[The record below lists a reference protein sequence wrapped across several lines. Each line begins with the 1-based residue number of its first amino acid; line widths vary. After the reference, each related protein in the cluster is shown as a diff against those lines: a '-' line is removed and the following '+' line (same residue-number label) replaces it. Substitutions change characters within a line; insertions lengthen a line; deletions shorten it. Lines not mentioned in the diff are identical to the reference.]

1 MIFLKDIESE
11 ILSWEG
17 NEQPNELYYR
27 LWDPANQ
34 VCILDWT
41 KAAGTGGYLHAYGAE
56 QVVRAYME
64 LHEMTVLEL
73 DIDQRLEGL
82 QDGTIENEKAGI
94 GILYHAGPLRR
105 AGSLVA
111 NDFVSGSFLSP
122 FKQALLYKD
131 HDIILHYLSLTTT
144 QETLVVDTYYR
155 DGRVNTSVSTV
166 YYGAGSKM
174 INYIPDAYKV
184 EVQMGSRKFTV
195 LMAGEDPCEEF
206 AYLNHF
212 NVQEK
217 IFLPCS
223 ITRKPST
230 EFESATQELITM
242 PYDIEHK
249 EEITLKTAAL
259 PALVADQLQQ
269 LCRSRRVTYME
280 CRGSANYPADIIIK
294 DYNLPRST
302 QPNSPIT
309 FEMTFEYA
317 NTQLPHTLTL

>member
-1 MIFLKDIESE
+1 MIFLRDIESA

-17 NEQPNELYYR
+17 DEQPNELYYE
-27 LWDPANQ
+27 LSDQ
-34 VCILDWT
+34 YMDTFLDWT
-41 KAAGTGGYLHAYGAE
+41 LASGKGGNFHAYGAE

-64 LHEMTVLEL
+64 LHDMTVLTL
-73 DIDQRLEGL
+73 DIALRLEGT
-82 QDGTIENEKAGI
+82 QEGTTLKNKTVEV
-94 GILYHAGPLRR
+94 LYHAGPLRK
-105 AGSLVA
+105 AGNLVA
-111 NDFVSGSFLSP
+111 DDFVNGSFLSP
-122 FKQALLYKD
+122 FKQALLYRNYS
-131 HDIILHYLSLTTT
+131 INIPYYATTEYAVPRLTTY
-144 QETLVVDTYYR
+144 LR
-155 DGRVNTSVSTV
+155 DGSTSSVIGSYVN
-166 YYGAGSKM
+166 GLGSIM
-174 INYIPDAYKV
+174 VNYDPNAYKV
-184 EVQMGSRKFTV
+184 EVLFGSRKFTV

-206 AYLNHF
+206 AYLNYF

-230 EFESATQELITM
+230 EFESATQGLITM

-269 LCRSRRVTYME
+269 LCRSRRVTYRE
-280 CRGSANYPADIIIK
+280 RRGSVTFPADIIIK
-294 DYNLPRST
+294 DYDLPRST
-302 QPNSPIT
+302 QPNSPVT

>member
-1 MIFLKDIESE
+1 MIFLRDIESA

-17 NEQPNELYYR
+17 DEQPNELYYE
-27 LWDPANQ
+27 LSDQ
-34 VCILDWT
+34 YMDTFLDWT
-41 KAAGTGGYLHAYGAE
+41 LASGKGGNFHAYGAE

-64 LHEMTVLEL
+64 LHDMTVLTL
-73 DIDQRLEGL
+73 DIALRLEGT
-82 QDGTIENEKAGI
+82 QEGTTLKNKTVEV
-94 GILYHAGPLRR
+94 LYHAGPLRK
-105 AGSLVA
+105 AGNLVA
-111 NDFVSGSFLSP
+111 DDFVNGSFLSP
-122 FKQALLYKD
+122 FKQALLYRNYS
-131 HDIILHYLSLTTT
+131 INIPYYATTEYAVPRLTTY
-144 QETLVVDTYYR
+144 LR
-155 DGRVNTSVSTV
+155 DGSTSSVIGSYVN
-166 YYGAGSKM
+166 GLGSIM
-174 INYIPDAYKV
+174 VNYDPNAYKV
-184 EVQMGSRKFTV
+184 EVLFGSRKFTV

-206 AYLNHF
+206 AYLNYF

-269 LCRSRRVTYME
+269 LCRSRRVTYRE
-280 CRGSANYPADIIIK
+280 RRGSVTFPADIIIK
-294 DYNLPRST
+294 DYDLPRST
-302 QPNSPIT
+302 QPNSPVT

>member
-1 MIFLKDIESE
+1 MIFLRDIESA

-17 NEQPNELYYR
+17 GEQPNELYYE
-27 LWDPANQ
+27 LSDQ
-34 VCILDWT
+34 YMDTFLDWT
-41 KAAGTGGYLHAYGAE
+41 LASGKGGYFHAYGAE

-64 LHEMTVLEL
+64 LHEMTVLTL
-73 DIDQRLEGL
+73 DIALRLEGT
-82 QDGTIENEKAGI
+82 QEGTTLKNKTVEV
-94 GILYHAGPLRR
+94 LYHAGPLRR
-105 AGSLVA
+105 AGNLVA
-111 NDFVSGSFLSP
+111 NDFVRGSFLSP
-122 FKQALLYKD
+122 FKQAVLYQNQAINLYYYATTEYSDPLLIK
-131 HDIILHYLSLTTT
+131 YLIDGT
-144 QETLVVDTYYR
+144 QS
-155 DGRVNTSVSTV
+155 NNSVSYV
-166 YYGAGSKM
+166 NGLGYIR
-174 INYIPDAYKV
+174 INYTSDVYKV
-184 EVQMGSRKFTV
+184 EVIFGSRKFTV
-195 LMAGEDPCEEF
+195 YMMDDTPCEEF

-280 CRGSANYPADIIIK
+280 RRGSANYPADIIIK
-294 DYNLPRST
+294 DYDLPRST
-302 QPNSPIT
+302 SPNSPVT

>member
-1 MIFLKDIESE
+1 MIFLKDIESA

-17 NEQPNELYYR
+17 DEQPNALYYQLSDWYR
-27 LWDPANQ
+27 DT
-34 VCILDWT
+34 ILDWT
-41 KAAGTGGYLHAYGAE
+41 IASGRGSVFHAYGAE

-64 LHEMTVLEL
+64 LHDMSVLTL
-73 DIDQRLEGL
+73 DIALRLEGT
-82 QDGTIENEKAGI
+82 QEGTILQSKTVEV
-94 GILYHAGPLRR
+94 LYHAGPMRL
-105 AGSLVA
+105 AGRLVA
-111 NDFVSGSFLSP
+111 DEFVTNSFLTP
-122 FKQALLYKD
+122 FKQALLYKN
-131 HDIILHYLSLTTT
+131 HMINIPYYATAESVEPKITTYL
-144 QETLVVDTYYR
+144 R
-155 DGRVNTSVSTV
+155 DGSTSLMNVSYVNGVGTIMV
-166 YYGAGSKM
+166 
-174 INYIPDAYKV
+174 NYNPDAYKV
-184 EVQMGSRKFTV
+184 EVVFGSRKFTV
-195 LMAGEDPCEEF
+195 LMAAEDPCEEF

-230 EFESATQELITM
+230 EFESATQELITI

-280 CRGSANYPADIIIK
+280 CRGNANYPANIIIK

-302 QPNSPIT
+302 QPNSPVT

>member
-1 MIFLKDIESE
+1 MIFLKDIESA

-17 NEQPNELYYR
+17 DEQPNALYYQ
-27 LWDPANQ
+27 LSDWDRDT
-34 VCILDWT
+34 ILDWT
-41 KAAGTGGYLHAYGAE
+41 IASGRDSVFHAYGAE

-64 LHEMTVLEL
+64 LHDMSVLTL
-73 DIDQRLEGL
+73 DIALRLEGT
-82 QDGTIENEKAGI
+82 QEGTILQSKTVEV
-94 GILYHAGPLRR
+94 LYHAGPMRL
-105 AGSLVA
+105 AGRLVA
-111 NDFVSGSFLSP
+111 DEFVTNSFLTP
-122 FKQALLYKD
+122 FKQAVLYQNQAINLYYYATTEYSGPLLIK
-131 HDIILHYLSLTTT
+131 YLSDGT
-144 QETLVVDTYYR
+144 QS
-155 DGRVNTSVSTV
+155 NNSVSYV
-166 YYGAGSKM
+166 NGLGYIR
-174 INYIPDAYKV
+174 INYTSDVYKV
-184 EVQMGSRKFTV
+184 EVIFGSRKFTV
-195 LMAGEDPCEEF
+195 YMMDDTPCEEF

-249 EEITLKTAAL
+249 EEISLKTAAL

-280 CRGSANYPADIIIK
+280 RRGSTNYPADIIIK
-294 DYNLPRST
+294 DYDLPRST
-302 QPNSPIT
+302 QPNSPVT

-317 NTQLPHTLTL
+317 DTQLPHTLTL

>member
-1 MIFLKDIESE
+1 MIFLKDIERE

-17 NEQPNELYYR
+17 DEQPNELYYE
-27 LWDPANQ
+27 LSDQ
-34 VCILDWT
+34 YMDTFLDWT
-41 KAAGTGGYLHAYGAE
+41 LASGKGGYFHAYGAE

-64 LHEMTVLEL
+64 LHEMTVLTL
-73 DIDQRLEGL
+73 DIALRLEGT
-82 QDGTIENEKAGI
+82 QEGTTLKHKTVEV
-94 GILYHAGPLRR
+94 LYHAGPLRR
-105 AGSLVA
+105 AGSLAA
-111 NDFVSGSFLSP
+111 NDFVRGSFLSP
-122 FKQALLYKD
+122 FKQALLYKN
-131 HDIILHYLSLTTT
+131 HDIVLHYFSLTTT
-144 QETLVVDTYYR
+144 QEQLIVDTHYR
-155 DGRVNTSVSTV
+155 DGRLTTSVTTV
-166 YYGAGSKM
+166 YSGAGSKM

-223 ITRKPST
+223 VTRKPST

-269 LCRSRRVTYME
+269 LCRSRRVTYRE
-280 CRGSANYPADIIIK
+280 RRGSVTYPADIIIK
-294 DYNLPRST
+294 DYDLPRST
-302 QPNSPIT
+302 QPNSPVT

-317 NTQLPHTLTL
+317 DTQLPNTLTL